1 MEGMAHTEDPSQV
14 RTAQSL
20 VSGAR
25 RVVALTGAG
34 VSTESGIPDF
44 RGPDGVWTRDP
55 DAQRLSN
62 IHDYLADE
70 ELRRRSWQARLN
82 HRGWQAR
89 PNAAHQALVTLARS
103 GRLRAI
109 VTQNVDGLHQ
119 RAGSDPD
126 TVIELHGTLFE
137 TACLSCAD
145 RRDMREA
152 LDRVTSGEADPPC
165 LVCGGILKSATISF
179 GQALDAA
186 VLSRARAEVEA
197 CDLLL
202 AVGSSLSVHPAA
214 GLVGLAA
221 RNGARVVVCNAT
233 ETPYDEVAD
242 VVLRGSLG
250 EVLPALM

>member
-1 MEGMAHTEDPSQV
+1 MDDMAHTDDPATV
-14 RTAQSL
+14 RTARSL
-20 VSGAR
+20 VSDAR

-62 IHDYLADE
+62 IHDYMADA
-70 ELRRRSWQARLN
+70 ELRRRSWQARLS
-82 HRGWQAR
+82 HPGWQAR
-89 PNAAHQALVTLARS
+89 PNAAHEALVTLERS
-103 GRLRAI
+103 GALRAI

-119 RAGSDPD
+119 RAGNDPSA
-126 TVIELHGTLFE
+126 VIELHGTLFE
-137 TACLSCAD
+137 TACLTCD
-145 RRDMREA
+145 ERREMREA
-152 LDRVTSGEADPPC
+152 LDRVAAGEADPPC

-186 VLSRARAEVEA
+186 VLSRARTEVEA

-202 AVGSSLSVHPAA
+202 AAGSSLSVHPAA

-221 RNGARVVVCNAT
+221 RAGARVVICNAT
-233 ETPYDEVAD
+233 ETPYDDVAD

-250 EVLPALM
+250 EVLPAVV